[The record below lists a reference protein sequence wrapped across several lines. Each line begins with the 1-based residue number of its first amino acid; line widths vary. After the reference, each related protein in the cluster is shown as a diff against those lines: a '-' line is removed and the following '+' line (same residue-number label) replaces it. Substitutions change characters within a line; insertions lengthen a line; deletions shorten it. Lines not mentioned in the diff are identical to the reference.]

1 MDIVGV
7 AWEKLIKNFETATGT
22 KIIGFN
28 PRLSGHDKGDMNAS
42 FQIPV
47 WLAERVI
54 KAAKKTKK
62 KKA

>member
-1 MDIVGV
+1 VDIVGV
-7 AWEKLIKNFETATGT
+7 EWEKLIRNFETATGT

-42 FQIPV
+42 FQV

-54 KAAKKTKK
+54 KSAKKAKK
-62 KKA
+62 KS